1 MQTIPGSVIRNPLH
15 QNEKFIGRIR
25 SPSPVVELTNKP
37 DMMKD
42 KLYKMFALPV
52 LVAIFFVSTSSCKED
67 DAGPVLTV
75 SESEREILA
84 EGDTF
89 EITVTSNENWR
100 IANPSAGWLLIS
112 KTSGN
117 SGTYTIELSAGVND
131 TGITRTAVLT
141 INADNGQARRLLVSQ
156 PVRLYP
162 SYNTSPKPPDA
173 TGMGS
178 TMVELAA
185 KMHLGLNIG
194 NTFEAPGG
202 ETGWGS
208 PVITE
213 DFIKFVKQQGF
224 NAIRLPAAWDWHHV
238 DNKTTAHIDE
248 NWMNR
253 VKEVIGYCVNN
264 DMYVLLNVHWDGG
277 WLENNCTPDKKDF
290 VNAKQKAYWEQIAT
304 AMRDFDEHLLFASAN
319 EPNADDATKMGVLL
333 SYHQTFV
340 NAVRSTGGR
349 NTYRALV
356 LQGSS
361 EFISVNDFPADPT
374 PNRIMYEEHNYTP
387 FQFCGLGD
395 DVSWGKMFYYWGA
408 GHHSTIDPD
417 RNATWGEEEEH
428 IQYFKKI
435 KEQFVDKGIPVL
447 MGEYGAFRRSVG
459 PKGPLDLDVH
469 NDAIDYWITFVTKQ
483 AKANGIVPFW
493 WDTGGVLDRS
503 NLTVKDERTLNAI
516 IAGSK

>member
-1 MQTIPGSVIRNPLH
+1 
-15 QNEKFIGRIR
+15 
-25 SPSPVVELTNKP
+25 
-37 DMMKD
+37 
-42 KLYKMFALPV
+42 
-52 LVAIFFVSTSSCKED
+52 
-67 DAGPVLTV
+67 
-75 SESEREILA
+75 
-84 EGDTF
+84 
-89 EITVTSNENWR
+89 
-100 IANPSAGWLLIS
+100 
-112 KTSGN
+112 
-117 SGTYTIELSAGVND
+117 
-131 TGITRTAVLT
+131 
-141 INADNGQARRLLVSQ
+141 
-156 PVRLYP
+156 
-162 SYNTSPKPPDA
+162 
-173 TGMGS
+173 
-178 TMVELAA
+178 
-185 KMHLGLNIG
+185 
-194 NTFEAPGG
+194 
-202 ETGWGS
+202 
-208 PVITE
+208 
-213 DFIKFVKQQGF
+213 
-224 NAIRLPAAWDWHHV
+224 
-238 DNKTTAHIDE
+238 
-248 NWMNR
+248 MNR

-361 EFISVNDFPADPT
+361 EFISVNDFPTDPT